1 MVSPAAQ
8 SKEERLL
15 PSHQRNRT
23 NPLVAALLPKS
34 DLAVPVGGE
43 MTFEDA
49 SKSPKKESSAGG
61 SGGSMIS
68 YNNPAL
74 PSGASPARKDPN
86 VEFFMMTI
94 LSYKLTHKEYDKVLA
109 VSIH

>member
-1 MVSPAAQ
+1 
-8 SKEERLL
+8 
-15 PSHQRNRT
+15 
-23 NPLVAALLPKS
+23 LVAALLPKS

-109 VSIH
+109 VNT